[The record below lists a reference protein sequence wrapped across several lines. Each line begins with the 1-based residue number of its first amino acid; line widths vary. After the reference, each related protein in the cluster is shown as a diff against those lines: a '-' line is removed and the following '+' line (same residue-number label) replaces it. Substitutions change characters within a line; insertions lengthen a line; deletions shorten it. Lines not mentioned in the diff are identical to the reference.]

1 MTVRDPEVAIRYCS
15 SCSSTDRLAEL
26 AEGEENLA
34 GDLIPGDAIAL
45 FFFCAVTDFIS
56 RAPSRTAGHH

>member
-15 SCSSTDRLAEL
+15 SCSSTDRLAE
-26 AEGEENLA
+26 GEENLA

-45 FFFCAVTDFIS
+45 FFFAL
-56 RAPSRTAGHH
+56 